1 MNLGWGLIIGAG
13 IGVIKGGFAG
23 LLIGALAGHVVD
35 RWITYLRSALTGNNA
50 FSQALFTTLGHLAK
64 ADGHVTEAEIAV
76 TEVLFNRMSLSK
88 ANRKRAI
95 GWFNAGKDQQLDLQQ
110 VLKPFNELAR
120 FQPNLK
126 RVFLEILIDVA
137 LADGALSQA
146 EQRIMVRVTQIL
158 GLPTAVLQALLQ
170 MRVGPRGTAGAGAG
184 GGARGARPPSRDQLA
199 DAYRVLGVEPSA
211 TDAEV
216 KKAYRKLM
224 SRYHP
229 DKLVSQ
235 GLPEEMQ
242 SIAKEKA
249 QAISAAYDRIEK
261 SRRRS

>member
-1 MNLGWGLIIGAG
+1 MVRAMNLGWGLIIGAA
-13 IGVIKGGFAG
+13 IGLIKGGFAG
-23 LLIGALAGHVVD
+23 LLVGGLAGHLVD
-35 RWITYLRSALTGNNA
+35 RWLVYLRGMLTGNNS

-64 ADGHVTEAEIAV
+64 ADGHVTEAEIAM
-76 TEVLFNRMSLSK
+76 TEVLFNRMSLSRR
-88 ANRKRAI
+88 NRRQAI
-95 GWFNAGKDQQLDLQQ
+95 AWFNEGKDQQLDLQR
-110 VLKPFNELAR
+110 VLAPFNEMAR

-126 RVFLEILIDVA
+126 RVFVEILIDVA
-137 LADGALSQA
+137 LADGQLSQA
-146 EQRIMVRVTQIL
+146 EHRVLARVTQLL

-170 MRVGPRGTAGAGAG
+170 MRVGMGGAGT
-184 GGARGARPPSRDQLA
+184 GGARRPAPSKDRLA
-199 DAYRVLGVEPSA
+199 DAYTVLGVEPSA
-211 TDAEV
+211 SDDAV

-242 SIAKEKA
+242 NIAKEKA
-249 QAISAAYDRIEK
+249 QKISAAYDLIEK